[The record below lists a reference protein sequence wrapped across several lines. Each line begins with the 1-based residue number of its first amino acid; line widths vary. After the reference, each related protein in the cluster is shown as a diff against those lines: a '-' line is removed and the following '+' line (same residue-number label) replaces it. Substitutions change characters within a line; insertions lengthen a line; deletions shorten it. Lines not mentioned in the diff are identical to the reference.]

1 MADFKVKIC
10 KLDEVSKHPDADR
23 LDLARI
29 GGWQVVVGKNRHKAG
44 ELVAYIPEQ
53 ALVPEKLQKILAVEG
68 KLAGS
73 KKNRVK
79 AIRLRGV
86 LSQGLILPLKE
97 GALTDPE
104 TGEKKLFHPGEDA
117 KEFLGITK
125 YEPPIPIQMSGEVY
139 NSPVRLPR
147 YDVENWKSDPEA
159 ILPGTPVLITEKLH
173 GTLCLVIF
181 YEDSI
186 IISSKGL
193 SGKDMALKES
203 DKNLYH
209 QTLKPYL
216 LRLKSALCDKWPEA
230 KAVGII
236 GEIIGRKV
244 QDLHYGLSKP
254 EFYLFEIIVKPGEKS
269 PWEYQNF
276 SEVKTLA
283 KDTDLNFVPFLGETK
298 CPGPK
303 EIARAN
309 ALADGKSAVPGAD
322 HIREGVVLR
331 TAVES
336 RDQNADRSLRK
347 IVSGAYLI
355 RKKGTEHR

>member
-10 KLDEVSKHPDADR
+10 QLDEVSAHPNADR

-29 GGWQVVVGKNRHKAG
+29 GGWQVVVGKNQHKAG

-53 ALVPEKLQKILAVEG
+53 SLVPEKLQQILHVEG

-73 KKNRVK
+73 RKNRVK
-79 AIRLRGV
+79 ALRLRGV

-97 GALTDPE
+97 SALRDPE
-104 TGEKKLFHPGEDA
+104 TGETKLFRIGEDA

-139 NSPVRLPR
+139 SSPLKLPR

-159 ILPGTPVLITEKLH
+159 ILPGTPVLVTEKLH

-181 YEDSI
+181 YEDQI

-209 QTLKPYL
+209 QSVKPYL
-216 LRLKSALCDKWPEA
+216 SKFKSALRGRWPKA
-230 KAVGII
+230 KAVGVI

-244 QDLHYGLSKP
+244 QDLHYGLNKP
-254 EFYLFEIIVKPGEKS
+254 EFYLFEIVLKHEEQG

-276 SEVKTLA
+276 AQIKAFA
-283 KDTDLNFVPFLGETK
+283 KETGLNFVPFLGETT

-303 EIARAN
+303 EIARAEE
-309 ALADGKSAVPGAD
+309 LADGKSAISSAK

-331 TAVES
+331 TAVEA
-336 RDQNADRSLRK
+336 RDQNGDRSLRK
-347 IVSGAYLI
+347 IVSGAYLT